1 VPVEDRDAEDLS
13 SWRRVLTTQMGFV
26 AVEVTMPAR
35 MAERKEA
42 CVMLRVGMLCS
53 RRRFVLE

>member
-1 VPVEDRDAEDLS
+1 
-13 SWRRVLTTQMGFV
+13 MGFV